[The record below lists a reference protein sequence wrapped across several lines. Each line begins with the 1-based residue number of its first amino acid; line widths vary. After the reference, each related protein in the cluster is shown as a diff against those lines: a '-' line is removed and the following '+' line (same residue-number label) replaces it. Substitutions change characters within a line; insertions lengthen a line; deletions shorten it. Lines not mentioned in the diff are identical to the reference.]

1 MTMAS
6 PRPNWAA
13 DSPGRAGEY
22 EALSAL
28 ADQLTETGL
37 EATLDNK
44 QPAFPVVF
52 VLIPGTRVL
61 CEMVLV
67 SDGAFVWDDGQCR
80 IDDVVGAAAGLARH
94 VQNLAMQ
101 FTQSSEHH
109 YWSAQPPRTDKGET
123 WP

>member
-1 MTMAS
+1 MTMEP
-6 PRPNWAA
+6 PRPNEAPG
-13 DSPGRAGEY
+13 PGRVGEH

-44 QPAFPVVF
+44 QPALPVVL

-67 SDGAFVWDDGQCR
+67 SDGAFVWDAGQCR
-80 IDDVVGAAAGLARH
+80 IDDVAGAAAGLTRH
-94 VQNLAMQ
+94 VQNLAMR
-101 FTQSSEHH
+101 FTQSSEQH
-109 YWSAQPPRTDKGET
+109 YWSAKPPRTDKGET